1 MGAEPS
7 LKIFDYRT
15 VDKADEFEDIPI
27 LDVGPYL
34 AGKPGATSCIK
45 ATFKTG
51 VNDLVA

>member
-27 LDVGPYL
+27 LDAGPYL
-34 AGKPGATSCIK
+34 DRKS
-45 ATFKTG
+45 
-51 VNDLVA
+51 VV